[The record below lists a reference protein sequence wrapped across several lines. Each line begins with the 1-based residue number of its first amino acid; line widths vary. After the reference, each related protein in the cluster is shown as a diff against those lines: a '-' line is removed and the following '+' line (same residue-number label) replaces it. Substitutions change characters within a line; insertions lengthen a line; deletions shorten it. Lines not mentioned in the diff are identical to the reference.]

1 MNSAHAEVTSGSS
14 SAEYGKQVSTE
25 FGVKG
30 SYGAFDGAAQA
41 SLESISTQR
50 HKQYRRTSNIKFR
63 HQHMSLD
70 VFEPWSLLSPAAK
83 KFLLNAPIDR
93 LHDRLGD
100 FYALEITLGGVFQQ
114 TTIATM
120 FEGEESFQAEARIQA
135 SYDAIVAAADISF
148 SKGGISTKKQ
158 GNETFESRLKAL
170 GGDTSIFL
178 KLNGHNRE
186 DLQIEWA
193 NSFRDHEN
201 DFPVGFRLAPI
212 WDLLD
217 SEDMNPAKAQ
227 ELKRLMTDKW
237 SSVTMPNFPGIPHS
251 DVEPVFTMLEERHFP
266 VSGNCLMRAQGAS
279 SNLPVDNSP
288 YTIEAW
294 VMPDAN
300 VGNGG
305 IVSYGDRSTGR
316 YQALR
321 FYGASGLHAYWW
333 SRDLSSPVLP
343 SLADGQWHHVATT
356 WDGQTRRILV
366 DFVEVARN
374 DMTGFNVVRT
384 DNFCVGSSN
393 ELSEPYRGRM
403 RGLKIWTVAR
413 SGNQM
418 SR

>member
-237 SSVTMPNFPGIPHS
+237 SSVPMPNFPGIPRS
-251 DVEPVFTMLEERHFP
+251 TSWFAGMYEVWYRGGRRL
-266 VSGNCLMRAQGAS
+266 GADMI
-279 SNLPVDNSP
+279 VDCNGVTS
-288 YTIEAW
+288 
-294 VMPDAN
+294 
-300 VGNGG
+300 GNGG
-305 IVSYGDRSTGR
+305 SGTLEFNNV
-316 YQALR
+316 
-321 FYGASGLHAYWW
+321 ASRCTETRDASATIYIQGLHGANKHECLR
-333 SRDLSSPVLP
+333 RD
-343 SLADGQWHHVATT
+343 GTT
-356 WDGQTRRILV
+356 IRGSHFNTPTSFWGE
-366 DFVEVARN
+366 VE
-374 DMTGFNVVRT
+374 
-384 DNFCVGSSN
+384 
-393 ELSEPYRGRM
+393 YR
-403 RGLKIWTVAR
+403 LITPF
-413 SGNQM
+413 QC
-418 SR
+418 